1 MKTGLFCWALSKG
14 HSGLTRFLQTIRLGS
29 LRMSQRVEHAL
40 MTQVPKNMNQQLQKL
55 GLAPLFATPPKS

>member
-1 MKTGLFCWALSKG
+1 
-14 HSGLTRFLQTIRLGS
+14 
-29 LRMSQRVEHAL
+29 MSQRVEHAL